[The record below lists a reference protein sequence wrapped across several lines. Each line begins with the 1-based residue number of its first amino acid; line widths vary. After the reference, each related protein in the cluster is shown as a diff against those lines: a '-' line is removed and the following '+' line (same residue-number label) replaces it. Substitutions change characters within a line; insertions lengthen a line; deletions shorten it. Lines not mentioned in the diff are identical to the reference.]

1 MQPRKWGNGGLMLA
15 RLDLLSEHE
24 AKDLML
30 FYFAQAVPFTFGVL
44 SNGELAFMLKNN
56 DIIVNRDGS
65 VTWKAC
71 EIGVGLHS
79 FIELVTGETHKKK
92 IYIPLCLVNPHSRKV
107 LTLLLNTTR
116 QAVDGRYNSKEAE
129 TYVLTPNGKGVKIQF
144 KLESLTMNYVMSQLF
159 PSRFVLRYWSKH
171 CPFCRQLQGDGKE

>member
-1 MQPRKWGNGGLMLA
+1 MK
-15 RLDLLSEHE
+15 RLELLSEHE
-24 AKDLML
+24 AEDLMI
-30 FYFAQAVPFTFGVL
+30 FYFAQAIPFTFGVL
-44 SNGELAFMLKNN
+44 SNGKPAFMLKNN

-79 FIELVTGETHKKK
+79 FIELVTGETYKKK
-92 IYIPLCLVNPHSRKV
+92 IYIPLCLVDPHSRKV

-129 TYVLTPNGKGVKIQF
+129 MYVLTPNGKGVKIQF
-144 KLESLTMNYVMSQLF
+144 KLESLTMNYVMFQLF
-159 PSRFVLRYWSKH
+159 PSVFALKFKSQY
-171 CPFCRQLQGDGKE
+171 CPFCRELRDVE

>member
-1 MQPRKWGNGGLMLA
+1 MA
-15 RLDLLSEHE
+15 RLELLSQQENERFIRH
-24 AKDLML
+24 
-30 FYFAQAVPFTFGVL
+30 YFSRAVPFSFGML

-129 TYVLTPNGKGVKIQF
+129 MYVLTPNGKGVKIQF
-144 KLESLTMNYVMSQLF
+144 KLESLTTHYVMLQIM
-159 PSRFVLRYWSKH
+159 PSEFALRYKSQH
-171 CPFCRQLQGDGKE
+171 CPFCRELRGVE